1 MMIEKLE
8 EKADVLIESL
18 PYIKAFHSK
27 TFVIKYGGA
36 AMVDNNLKQD
46 IIKDFILLRYI
57 GINVVVVHGGGPE
70 ITSFLQKIGK
80 ETTFVNG
87 LRVTD
92 KETMDAVQ
100 MSLVGKTNQDIVSM
114 INHFGGKAVGL
125 SGADSNIIQARKKM
139 METVLDPETKKEK
152 NIDLGFVGDIERIDS
167 SLVNLLNQNGYIP
180 VIAPIG
186 VGIDGEHY
194 NINADEVASEVAVS
208 LKADKLI
215 MVTDVD
221 GIYENPSNP
230 ATKIESLTIH
240 RAKQMIEKGEI
251 SGGMIPKVRACING
265 ISNGVKRTH
274 IVDGRQKHSILLEIF
289 TDHGIG
295 TMVVG
300 N

>member
-18 PYIKAFHSK
+18 PYIKTFHSK

-70 ITSFLQKIGK
+70 ITSFLQKVGK
-80 ETTFVNG
+80 ETKFVNG

-92 KETMDAVQ
+92 KETMDIVQ

-114 INHFGGKAVGL
+114 VNHFGGKAVGL
-125 SGADSNIIQARKKM
+125 SGTDANIIQARKKM
-139 METVLDPETKKEK
+139 TETILDPETKQEK
-152 NIDLGFVGDIERIDS
+152 KIDLGFVGDIERIDS
-167 SLVNLLNQNGYIP
+167 TLVNLLNQNGYIP

-186 VGIDGEHY
+186 VGINGEHY
-194 NINADEVASEVAVS
+194 NINADEVASEVAIS

>member
-18 PYIKAFHSK
+18 PYIKTFHSK

-139 METVLDPETKKEK
+139 METVLDPETKREK

>member
-18 PYIKAFHSK
+18 PYIKTFHSK

-36 AMVDNNLKQD
+36 AMIDNNLKED

-70 ITSFLQKIGK
+70 ITSFLQKVGK

-139 METVLDPETKKEK
+139 METILDPETKQEK
-152 NIDLGFVGDIERIDS
+152 KVDLGFVGDIERIDS

-194 NINADEVASEVAVS
+194 NINADEVASEVAIS

>member
-18 PYIKAFHSK
+18 PYIKTFHSK

-36 AMVDNNLKQD
+36 AMVDNNLMQD

-70 ITSFLQKIGK
+70 ITSFLQKVGK

-100 MSLVGKTNQDIVSM
+100 MSLVGKTNQNIVSK

-139 METVLDPETKKEK
+139 METILDPETKQEK
-152 NIDLGFVGDIERIDS
+152 KVDLGFVGDIERIDS

-194 NINADEVASEVAVS
+194 NINADEVASEIAVS

-221 GIYENPSNP
+221 GIYENPTNP

>member
-18 PYIKAFHSK
+18 PYIKTFHSK

-36 AMVDNNLKQD
+36 AMIDNNLKED

-70 ITSFLQKIGK
+70 ITSFLQKVGK

-139 METVLDPETKKEK
+139 METILDPETKQEK
-152 NIDLGFVGDIERIDS
+152 KVDLGFVGDIERIDS

-194 NINADEVASEVAVS
+194 NINADEVASEIAVS

>member
-1 MMIEKLE
+1 MIEKVA
-8 EKADVLIESL
+8 EKAEVLIESL
-18 PYIKAFHSK
+18 PYIKTFHSK

-36 AMVDNNLKQD
+36 AMLDESLKRG
-46 IIKDFILLRYI
+46 IIHDFILLRYI

-70 ITSFLQKIGK
+70 ITSYLEKIGK
-80 ETTFVNG
+80 KSQFVNG

-92 KETMDAVQ
+92 KETMNAVQ
-100 MSLVGKTNQDIVSM
+100 MSLVGKTNQDIVGM
-114 INHFGGKAVGL
+114 INLYGGKGVGL
-125 SGADSNIIQARKKM
+125 AGSDSNIILARKKAP
-139 METVLDPETKKEK
+139 ELIFDTETKQDKK
-152 NIDLGFVGDIERIDS
+152 VDLGFVGEIERIDN
-167 SLVNLLNQNGYIP
+167 SLINLLNQNGYIP

-186 VGIDGEHY
+186 VGLDGENY
-194 NINADEVASEVAVS
+194 NINADEVASEIAVA

-221 GIYENPSNP
+221 GIYENPENP

-240 RAKQMIEKGEI
+240 RAKQMIEKQI
-251 SGGMIPKVRACING
+251 IVGGMIPKVRACING

-274 IVDGRQKHSILLEIF
+274 IVDGRIKHSILLEIF

>member
-1 MMIEKLE
+1 
-8 EKADVLIESL
+8 
-18 PYIKAFHSK
+18 
-27 TFVIKYGGA
+27 
-36 AMVDNNLKQD
+36 
-46 IIKDFILLRYI
+46 
-57 GINVVVVHGGGPE
+57 
-70 ITSFLQKIGK
+70 LQKVGK

-139 METVLDPETKKEK
+139 METILDPETKQEK
-152 NIDLGFVGDIERIDS
+152 KVDLGFVGDIERIDS

-194 NINADEVASEVAVS
+194 NINADEVASEIAVS

-221 GIYENPSNP
+221 GIYENPTNP

>member
-18 PYIKAFHSK
+18 PYIKTFHSK

-139 METVLDPETKKEK
+139 METILDPETKKEK

-230 ATKIESLTIH
+230 ATKIKSLTIH

>member
-18 PYIKAFHSK
+18 PYIKTFHSK

-240 RAKQMIEKGEI
+240 RAKQMIEKGGI

>member
-18 PYIKAFHSK
+18 PYIKTFHSK

-36 AMVDNNLKQD
+36 AMIDNNLKED

-70 ITSFLQKIGK
+70 ITSFLQKVGK

-87 LRVTD
+87 LRVTY

-139 METVLDPETKKEK
+139 METILDPETKQEK
-152 NIDLGFVGDIERIDS
+152 KVDLGFVGDIERIDS

-194 NINADEVASEVAVS
+194 NINADEVASEIAVS

-221 GIYENPSNP
+221 GIYENPTNP

>member
-18 PYIKAFHSK
+18 PYIKTFHSK

-100 MSLVGKTNQDIVSM
+100 MSLVGNTNQDIVSM

>member
-8 EKADVLIESL
+8 EKAEVLIESL
-18 PYIKAFHSK
+18 PYIKTFHSK

-36 AMVDNNLKQD
+36 AMIDNNLKQD

-139 METVLDPETKKEK
+139 METILDPETKKEK
-152 NIDLGFVGDIERIDS
+152 KVDLGFVGDIERIDS

-194 NINADEVASEVAVS
+194 NINADEVASEVAIS

-251 SGGMIPKVRACING
+251 NGGMIPKVRACING

>member
-18 PYIKAFHSK
+18 PYIKTFHSK

-36 AMVDNNLKQD
+36 AMIDNNLKED

-70 ITSFLQKIGK
+70 ITSFLQKVGK

-139 METVLDPETKKEK
+139 METILDPETKQEK
-152 NIDLGFVGDIERIDS
+152 KVDLGFVGDIERIDS

-194 NINADEVASEVAVS
+194 NINADEVASEIAVS

-221 GIYENPSNP
+221 GIYENPTNP

>member
-1 MMIEKLE
+1 MIKGLS
-8 EKADVLIESL
+8 EKADILIESL
-18 PYIKAFHSK
+18 PYIKTFHSK

-36 AMVDNNLKQD
+36 AMLDENIRKD
-46 IIKDFILLRYI
+46 IIRDFILLRYI

-70 ITSFLQKIGK
+70 ITSYLNKTGK
-80 ETTFVNG
+80 KTEFVNG

-92 KETMDAVQ
+92 KETMEAVQ
-100 MSLVGKTNQDIVSM
+100 MTLVGKTNLDIVSL
-114 INHFGGKAVGL
+114 INLYGGKGVGL
-125 SGADSNIIQARKKM
+125 NGKDSNIILARKRLPELIFNHDTK
-139 METVLDPETKKEK
+139 EEKTV
-152 NIDLGFVGDIERIDS
+152 DLGFVGEIEKIDPA
-167 SLVNLLNQNGYIP
+167 LINLLCQNNYIP

-186 VGIDGEHY
+186 VGLDGESY
-194 NINADEVASEVAVS
+194 NINADEAASEIAVS

-221 GIYENPSNP
+221 GIYESPNNP

-240 RAKQMIEKGEI
+240 QAKQLIDKNI
-251 SGGMIPKVRACING
+251 INGGMIPKVTACINA

-274 IVDGRQKHSILLEIF
+274 IIDGKMKHSMLLEFF
-289 TDHGIG
+289 TDEGIG

>member
-18 PYIKAFHSK
+18 PYIKTFHSK

-36 AMVDNNLKQD
+36 AMVDNNLMQD

-70 ITSFLQKIGK
+70 ITSFLQKVGK

-100 MSLVGKTNQDIVSM
+100 MSLVGKTNQDIVSK

-139 METVLDPETKKEK
+139 METILDPETKQEK
-152 NIDLGFVGDIERIDS
+152 KVDLGFVGDIERIDS

-194 NINADEVASEVAVS
+194 NINADEVASEVAIS

>member
-1 MMIEKLE
+1 MIEKLE

-18 PYIKAFHSK
+18 PYIKTFHSK

>member
-18 PYIKAFHSK
+18 PYIKTFHSK

>member
-18 PYIKAFHSK
+18 PYIKTFHSK

-274 IVDGRQKHSILLEIF
+274 IVDGRQKHSSLLEIF

>member
-18 PYIKAFHSK
+18 PYIKTFHSK

-36 AMVDNNLKQD
+36 AMVDNNLMQD

-70 ITSFLQKIGK
+70 ITSFLQKVGK

-100 MSLVGKTNQDIVSM
+100 MSLVGKTNQNIVSK

-139 METVLDPETKKEK
+139 METILDPETKQEK
-152 NIDLGFVGDIERIDS
+152 KVDLGFVGDIERIDS

-194 NINADEVASEVAVS
+194 NINADEVASEIAVS

-221 GIYENPSNP
+221 GIYENPANP

>member
-18 PYIKAFHSK
+18 PYIKTFHSK

-265 ISNGVKRTH
+265 IKRTH

>member
-18 PYIKAFHSK
+18 PYIKTFHSK

-139 METVLDPETKKEK
+139 METILDPETKKEK

>member
-18 PYIKAFHSK
+18 PYIKTFHSK

-100 MSLVGKTNQDIVSM
+100 MSLVGKTNQDVVSM

>member
-18 PYIKAFHSK
+18 PYIKTFHSK

-70 ITSFLQKIGK
+70 ITSFLQKVGK
-80 ETTFVNG
+80 ETKFVNG

-92 KETMDAVQ
+92 KETMDIVQ

-114 INHFGGKAVGL
+114 VNHFGGKAVGL
-125 SGADSNIIQARKKM
+125 SGADANIIQARKKM
-139 METVLDPETKKEK
+139 TETILDPETKQEK
-152 NIDLGFVGDIERIDS
+152 KIDLGFVGDIERIDS
-167 SLVNLLNQNGYIP
+167 TLVNLLNQNGYIP

-186 VGIDGEHY
+186 VGINGEHY
-194 NINADEVASEVAVS
+194 NINADEVASEVAIS

>member
-18 PYIKAFHSK
+18 PYIKTFHSK

-36 AMVDNNLKQD
+36 AMIDNNLKED

-70 ITSFLQKIGK
+70 ITSFLQKVGK

-139 METVLDPETKKEK
+139 METILDPETKQEK
-152 NIDLGFVGDIERIDS
+152 KVDLGFVGDIERIDS

-194 NINADEVASEVAVS
+194 NINADEVASEIAVS

-221 GIYENPSNP
+221 GIYENPANP

>member
-18 PYIKAFHSK
+18 PYIKTFHSK

-36 AMVDNNLKQD
+36 AMVDNNLMQD

-70 ITSFLQKIGK
+70 ITSFLQKVGK

-100 MSLVGKTNQDIVSM
+100 MSLVGKTNQNIVSK

-125 SGADSNIIQARKKM
+125 SGADTNIIQARKKM
-139 METVLDPETKKEK
+139 METILDPETKKEK
-152 NIDLGFVGDIERIDS
+152 SVDLGFVGDIERIDS

-194 NINADEVASEVAVS
+194 NINADEVASEVAIS